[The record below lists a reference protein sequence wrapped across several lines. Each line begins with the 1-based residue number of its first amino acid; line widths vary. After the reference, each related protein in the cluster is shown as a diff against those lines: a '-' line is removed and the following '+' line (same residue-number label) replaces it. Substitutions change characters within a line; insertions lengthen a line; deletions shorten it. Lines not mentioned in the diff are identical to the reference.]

1 MPRRRTRDIPQL
13 RLQALTHDEA
23 FEYPAPPPFASTPQE
38 VRLAV
43 EQNALERGILL
54 MRVMVS
60 QQVDAI
66 LEAVDTLA
74 KAYDLEDYHQVA
86 EEANIAPAALNHL
99 SAQERRIPYP
109 YYFCLPETLIA
120 RPDLI
125 FYYRNVAMLSSQVM
139 RGIGL
144 DTQPYELQ
152 HYPPDRETATALAR
166 YFNAITSNLVLE
178 GGATTYRHIEMM
190 MANLGDSLGG
200 VSRNEVGRIA
210 MTQVIDPLIRY
221 LIPQGRLSAITF
233 SLKGRLVSPEDDEGS
248 GASGEQRVLT
258 DPEADVEALL
268 RRFEEFRVIYHRLD
282 LSNGSR
288 LLMNRQL
295 TWEALE
301 GSTYRIG
308 PDLHSQVG
316 AVDMHWAAELKGGAD
331 PSGSDEHW
339 KTATQSFQRVLEA
352 AQKTNRPQPK
362 LSFIATILVERVARE
377 AQNWINDGRLT
388 SVYNLTKMYQQES
401 EMRRYL
407 EDMTRY
413 LGFDGD

>member
-1 MPRRRTRDIPQL
+1 MPIM
-13 RLQALTHDEA
+13 
-23 FEYPAPPPFASTPQE
+23 S
-38 VRLAV
+38 
-43 EQNALERGILL
+43 I
-54 MRVMVS
+54 
-60 QQVDAI
+60 DAI

-74 KAYDLEDYHQVA
+74 KTYDLEDYHQVA
-86 EEANIAPAALNHL
+86 EEANIAPAALIYL
-99 SAQERRIPYP
+99 SASERRIPFP

-125 FYYRNVAMLSSQVM
+125 FYYRNVAMLSSKVM

-144 DTQPYELQ
+144 DTQLYERQ

-190 MANLGDSLGG
+190 MANFGDSLGG

-210 MTQVIDPLIRY
+210 MTQVVDPLIRY

-248 GASGEQRVLT
+248 GASGEQRIST

-295 TWEALE
+295 TWEAPD
-301 GSTYRIG
+301 GTTHRIG

-316 AVDMHWAAELKGGAD
+316 TMDMCWAAELKGGAD
-331 PSGSDEHW
+331 PAGSDEHW

-352 AQKTNRPQPK
+352 AQETKRPQPM

-377 AQNWINDGRLT
+377 AQNWLNNGRLT
-388 SVYNLTKMYQQES
+388 SVYNLTKMHQQET
-401 EMRRYL
+401 EMRRFL